1 VSDGA
6 WWDSSHACYA
16 AVVSSDPNDPA
27 HRETWEHEAS
37 IGHTGGVLK
46 QCKASPYSDGGR
58 YQLTWWAPDADP
70 APTTQELEDA
80 ARWLLEGTI
89 VAPELGVWPGELGTD
104 ESLWP
109 GAVGMPA
116 WFWSKD
122 PGPGVGAPDTKT
134 TTVKGYTVRA
144 TAFLVETVWDTG
156 DDEAKP
162 RIVTCGLGVEPV
174 NVRHVK
180 PAPTGCGHTYMKRGD
195 YTITATTH
203 VRVDWS
209 GAGRS
214 GSIPV
219 TVSRSAVYHV
229 GEIQVLGVN
238 VPR

>member
-1 VSDGA
+1 
-6 WWDSSHACYA
+6 
-16 AVVSSDPNDPA
+16 
-27 HRETWEHEAS
+27 
-37 IGHTGGVLK
+37 
-46 QCKASPYSDGGR
+46 
-58 YQLTWWAPDADP
+58 
-70 APTTQELEDA
+70 
-80 ARWLLEGTI
+80 
-89 VAPELGVWPGELGTD
+89 
-104 ESLWP
+104 
-109 GAVGMPA
+109 MPA

-122 PGPGVGAPDTKT
+122 PGPGVGAPDSKS
-134 TTVKGYTVRA
+134 TTVRGYTIRA
-144 TAFLVETVWDTG
+144 TAFFVKTVWDTG

-162 RIVTCGLGVEPV
+162 RTVVCDLGVEPV

-238 VPR
+238 VPG